1 MNLVCSAFG
10 RDAAHHED
18 LPQLYLDPNDLGV
31 VQGMMLLG
39 TEVAEQILHPV
50 CSL

>member
-18 LPQLYLDPNDLGV
+18 LQQLYLYPNDLGV
-31 VQGMMLLG
+31 VQGVMLL
-39 TEVAEQILHPV
+39 VMILALALDEH
-50 CSL
+50 